1 MADFHT
7 GFCHNGRLSDTVLAD
22 HLFGIC
28 DDSTPSGAV
37 PEPAY
42 INTNPAE
49 EAKWIAKVNNQ
60 AGYEVTF
67 KPVDHCIL
75 VLKGN
80 GQQQK
85 RCDGIVFYDSKLIFV
100 ELKEQRDPGR
110 KWASE
115 GAEQVKQT
123 IKDYQAAHSTAG
135 LTILAHVA
143 NRIQPNVQQAHF
155 SIIQNFSKAPLRIT
169 LRIKGTI
176 DL

>member
-1 MADFHT
+1 MVDFHT
-7 GFCHNGRLSDTVLAD
+7 GFCQNGRPSDTVLAD
-22 HLFGIC
+22 PVFGIC
-28 DDSTPSGAV
+28 DDPTLPGAV

-42 INTNPAE
+42 IDTNPAE
-49 EAKWIAKVNNQ
+49 EASWIAKVNNQ
-60 AGYEVTF
+60 AGYKVTF

-80 GQQQK
+80 NKLQK
-85 RCDGIVFYDSKLIFV
+85 RCDGILFYNSKLIFV
-100 ELKEQRDPGR
+100 ELKEQRDPSR

-135 LTILAHVA
+135 LTIRAHVA

-155 SIIQNFSKAPLRIT
+155 SIIQNFSKALRIPLRIE
-169 LRIKGTI
+169 GTI